1 MLQKSVEH
9 CELTSINQFQ
19 RQRINKSKKQIKK
32 GRKKK
37 TKEEGTRQNIEM
49 KSKQI

>member
-1 MLQKSVEH
+1 MLQKSVED

-37 TKEEGTRQNIEM
+37 QKKKVQDRIL
-49 KSKQI
+49 K

>member
-1 MLQKSVEH
+1 MLQKSVED

-19 RQRINKSKKQIKK
+19 RQGINKSKKQIKK

-37 TKEEGTRQNIEM
+37 
-49 KSKQI
+49 KQKKKVQDRILK

>member
-1 MLQKSVEH
+1 MLQKSVED
-9 CELTSINQFQ
+9 CELTSITQFQ

-37 TKEEGTRQNIEM
+37 NKRRRYKTEY
-49 KSKQI
+49 

>member
-1 MLQKSVEH
+1 MLQKSVED

-32 GRKKK
+32 VRKK
-37 TKEEGTRQNIEM
+37 TKVEGTTQNIEM
-49 KSKQI
+49 

>member
-1 MLQKSVEH
+1 MLQKSVED

-32 GRKKK
+32 GRKK
-37 TKEEGTRQNIEM
+37 N
-49 KSKQI
+49 KQKKKVQDRILK

>member
-1 MLQKSVEH
+1 MLQKSVED

-32 GRKKK
+32 GREKKNKRRRYK
-37 TKEEGTRQNIEM
+37 TEY
-49 KSKQI
+49 